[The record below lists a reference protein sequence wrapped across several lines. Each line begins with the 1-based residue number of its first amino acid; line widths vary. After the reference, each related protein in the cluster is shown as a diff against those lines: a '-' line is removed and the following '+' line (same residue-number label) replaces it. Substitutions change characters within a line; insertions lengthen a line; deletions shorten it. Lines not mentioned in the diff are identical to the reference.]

1 MFEPIEGHGLESSNP
16 IPANITT
23 PANVEVVTIKLV
35 RQVPTGQYAY
45 DQATVEGEVVLDGPD
60 TVAETISAW
69 QAQLDDVLPRPD
81 KVRYGSS
88 AGNSVDAMDFDDPRG
103 GYPRKLRF

>member
-1 MFEPIEGHGLESSNP
+1 MFEQIDAGTVAPTNVTIK
-16 IPANITT
+16 T
-23 PANVEVVTIKLV
+23 NVEVVTIKLV